1 MPLLASTYAYTFGL
15 NAVKR
20 AWAFQPEDGSQ
31 HLDIVA
37 RCCAI
42 KVSRYFFEDFQISTA
57 AVCLQF
63 TYLQP
68 MTAWHLNKVATTCRE
83 RCGGQGY
90 LSVNRFGEIF
100 ASAHAG
106 MTAEGKLIF
115 IKRKYDYVL
124 DSKYF
129 CHFRR

>member
-42 KVSRYFFEDFQISTA
+42 KVSRYFFRTFRYQ
-57 AVCLQF
+57 LQLF
-63 TYLQP
+63 VYNLPICSQ
-68 MTAWHLNKVATTCRE
+68 
-83 RCGGQGY
+83 
-90 LSVNRFGEIF
+90 
-100 ASAHAG
+100 
-106 MTAEGKLIF
+106 
-115 IKRKYDYVL
+115 
-124 DSKYF
+124 
-129 CHFRR
+129 

>member
-42 KVSRYFFEDFQISTA
+42 KVSKEFHFFLTIA
-57 AVCLQF
+57 RHKLQ
-63 TYLQP
+63 
-68 MTAWHLNKVATTCRE
+68 
-83 RCGGQGY
+83 
-90 LSVNRFGEIF
+90 
-100 ASAHAG
+100 
-106 MTAEGKLIF
+106 LIV
-115 IKRKYDYVL
+115 YNL
-124 DSKYF
+124 PLCSQ
-129 CHFRR
+129 